1 MEQEKLK
8 EHILKVFSDK
18 KERTIAFWYDN
29 GGENEAILD
38 SLSFDNIKVH
48 KLTGRN
54 NLLTKKLLEH
64 DDLTSNYLIYS
75 KKEKPE
81 PKDNWF
87 LDTQFYSREFSVDE
101 VANLC
106 TEFEIYDSEAKQ
118 IFKEHI
124 KFFNNRE
131 RIKKFAKLLPSNK
144 SVENIYIA
152 MLATLVNGKLPD
164 INKIIQRYLIK
175 TLIEGVDMNKEF
187 ASYGLEDKFW
197 ELSEIHFGYKG
208 ERKPELLIA
217 SIIFRKLKQQL
228 SGASFPETYKKY
240 TCSNT
245 AEVECN
251 LFLENWFR
259 DSELMPYYKEIA
271 SLNGIMENSF
281 HVSENITDWSGI
293 IEQEPEFTTLEAFD
307 KYLIDYFINSFETL
321 KCEDKKILEKR
332 KSTLFYDKYKYLY
345 ECLYWGIELN
355 NLVKNKN
362 IPDQRPQDFISKYTS
377 HYYRIDKAYRKFYYF
392 CGKANNRGLDRVKE
406 IVEKAYVNNYL
417 DDLSSKFSKQISELA
432 PIWKIENVPMQKDFY
447 YNEIRKQ
454 KNKTVVIISDA
465 LRYEI
470 AEELMQE
477 VKSNYSIKA
486 DTELDYMLG
495 SIPTYTKLGMAA
507 LLPHDNLT
515 MNDKGEVIADGIST
529 VGSENRGKIL
539 KSKNENSVVLNLSD
553 FDTLSREELREIFS
567 GLEVAYVYHDKIDTT
582 GEHNEKD
589 VFKAAQQAIQ
599 EITDKIKFIF
609 NNTLAGNVIVTA
621 DHGFLYQYSDLE
633 EHQKISI
640 GTVNALE
647 TKKRFILSKTGLN
660 TQGVMNFDMSYI
672 FKDSDLTASIP
683 CNINRFKTA
692 GAGINYVHGGA
703 SLQEIVIPVLRI
715 KQNRKQE
722 IRKVNIVLENSTRK
736 ITNNKFNLSFLQKES
751 ISEFVKPR
759 TFSISMWDEENNLQ
773 ISNEILIEA
782 NVESDIIDDR
792 IFKKTLELRSFKSDK
807 NKDYYLIIKDVEE
820 VGEPYLKIP
829 FTINLVFST
838 DFDF

>member
-8 EHILKVFSDK
+8 EHILKVFNK
-18 KERTIAFWYDN
+18 KNERTIAFWYDN
-29 GGENEAILD
+29 GGENESVLD
-38 SLSFDNIKVH
+38 SITFDNIKVH

-87 LDTQFYSREFSVDE
+87 LDTQFYSKEFSVDE

-106 TEFEIYDSEAKQ
+106 TEFEVYDSEAKQ
-118 IFKEHI
+118 IFKDHL

-131 RIKKFAKLLPSNK
+131 RVKKFAKLLTSNK
-144 SVENIYIA
+144 SSADIYAA
-152 MLATLVNGKLPD
+152 MLATIVGGKLPE
-164 INKIIQRYLIK
+164 IFKITQRYLIK
-175 TLIEGVDMNKEF
+175 TLIEKVDIDKELESF
-187 ASYGLEDKFW
+187 GLYEKFW
-197 ELSEIHFGYKG
+197 QFMDANFGYKG
-208 ERKPELLIA
+208 EREPKLLLA

-228 SGASFPETYKKY
+228 KGASFPETYKKY
-240 TCSNT
+240 TCANSY
-245 AEVECN
+245 EIECG

-259 DSELMPYYKEIA
+259 DSELMPYYKELA
-271 SLNGIMENSF
+271 SLNGIMEESF
-281 HVSENITDWSGI
+281 NISENITDWSGI
-293 IEQEPEFTTLEAFD
+293 IEQEPEFTTLETFD
-307 KYLIDYFINSFETL
+307 KYLIEYLINAFETL
-321 KCEDKKILEKR
+321 KCEDKRILEKR
-332 KSTLFYDKYKYLY
+332 KNTLFYDKYKFLY

-362 IPDQRPQDFISKYTS
+362 IPNQKPQDFIKNYANQ
-377 HYYRIDKAYRKFYYF
+377 YFRIDKAYRKFYYY

-417 DDLSSKFSKQISELA
+417 DDLSSKFSKQISELS

-447 YNEIRKQ
+447 YNEIRKN

-465 LRYEI
+465 LRFEV

-515 MNDKGEVIADGIST
+515 MNEKGEVLSDGIST
-529 VGSENRGKIL
+529 VGSDNRAKIL
-539 KSKNENSVVLNLSD
+539 KSKNENSAVLSLSD

-589 VFKAAQQAIQ
+589 VFNAAQQAIQ
-599 EITDKIKFIF
+599 EITDKIRFIF
-609 NNTLAGNVIVTA
+609 NNTLAGNVIVTS

-633 EHQKISI
+633 EHQKITI

-647 TKKRFILSKTGLN
+647 TKKRFILNKTGFDI
-660 TQGVMNFDMSYI
+660 QGVMNFDMSYI
-672 FKDSDLTASIP
+672 LKDSDLTVSIP
-683 CNINRFKTA
+683 CNINRFKTS
-692 GAGINYVHGGA
+692 GPGINYVHGGA

-722 IRKVNIVLENSTRK
+722 IRKAKIVLENSSRK
-736 ITNNKFNLSFLQKES
+736 ITNNKFTLSFLQKES
-751 ISEFVKPR
+751 VSDTVKPC
-759 TFSISMWDEENNLQ
+759 SYSVSMWDEENNMQ
-773 ISNEILIEA
+773 ISNEIIIDA
-782 NVESDIIDDR
+782 NVESDNMEDR

-820 VGEPYLKIP
+820 VGEPEAKIP